1 MVTIQELLK
10 TSDPCVMKNE
20 VEVLFT
26 FYCRLVLH
34 FKGVQYRSFWRE
46 VTVKLCFSSLE
57 SQWKF

>member
-1 MVTIQELLK
+1 MVRIQELLK

-34 FKGVQYRSFWRE
+34 FKGVQY
-46 VTVKLCFSSLE
+46 
-57 SQWKF
+57 